1 MTNITILGAGA
12 MASAISVPL
21 SRNGHAVNIWG
32 TEFDKTIIDAL
43 KAGQQHPTLTQ
54 ENPRGFSAPRKLANQ
69 FSWEVPI
76 TGSPEPSEA
85 RRGAANQSSLA
96 FFYENELETALKN
109 SEIVVFAVISSGLRN
124 IARKVKPFL
133 INQVLV
139 NVAKGFD
146 SNQTMIEVLEQELP
160 GLQKVT
166 VAGPSIASEVAQEQR
181 THVIFASKDKII
193 ANRCKKLFQTK
204 NYRVEI
210 LNDAVGAEIC
220 SALKNVY
227 AIAINIGKNNNHK
240 SALFTQSLA
249 EMAKFVK
256 AFGGKTKTAYSLAGL
271 GDLHVTAQ
279 GGRNGMLG
287 QLIASG
293 KKPSEALAELKEK
306 NITVEGYAA
315 TRAAFE
321 LAKAKGLKLP
331 LLEATYGMLYEDRE
345 FEL

>member
-21 SRNGHAVNIWG
+21 AKNSHEVRMWG
-32 TEFDKTIIDAL
+32 TEFDKAIIDVL
-43 KAGQQHPTLTQ
+43 KADQPHPTL
-54 ENPRGFSAPRKLANQ
+54 NVLIKGN
-69 FSWEVPI
+69 
-76 TGSPEPSEA
+76 
-85 RRGAANQSSLA
+85 
-96 FFYENELETALKN
+96 FFYDNELETALKD
-109 SEIVVFAVISSGLRN
+109 SEVVVFAVISSGLRS
-124 IARKVKPFL
+124 IAQKAKPFL
-133 INQVLV
+133 ANQIVI

-146 SNQTMIEVLEQELP
+146 NSQTMIEVLEQELP

-166 VAGPSIASEVAQEQR
+166 VAGPSIAAEVAQEQI
-181 THVIFASKDKII
+181 THVVFASKEKNT
-193 ANRCKKLFQTK
+193 AKLCKKIFQTK

-210 LNDAVGAEIC
+210 LNDAIGAEIC

-227 AIAINIGKNNNHK
+227 AIAINVGRNNNHK
-240 SALFTQSLA
+240 SALFTQSLT
-249 EMAKFVK
+249 EMTKFAKT
-256 AFGGKTKTAYSLAGL
+256 FGGKSKTVYGLAGL
-271 GDLHVTAQ
+271 GDLHVTSQ

-306 NITVEGYAA
+306 NTTVEGHAA
-315 TRAAFE
+315 TKAAYE

-331 LLEATYGMLYEDRE
+331 LLEATYGMLYEDKE